1 MQQQCGSMQVQ
12 YYLMLLLSYV
22 PRSVSRSLQEPEPR
36 AKMENSRA
44 GAAGA
49 ALFGLGALASLVLRH
64 RGRARRHS
72 FDASAAFDLPVQM
85 VAGVASSETQQVF
98 TKVRQK
104 LAAHVES
111 HSLGLLPSAAEP
123 QPTTEPVPGSAQQT
137 TAADPEAASGHRTAS
152 QTVSFFRR
160 LLDMVPAADYGLTGE
175 DLDAIKAESAAAEE
189 QRHTEAQESMLML
202 DAAH

>member
-1 MQQQCGSMQVQ
+1 MRTLLINVARANYVPVPFEKQDPARKAASALVDH
-12 YYLMLLLSYV
+12 LLSKD
-22 PRSVSRSLQEPEPR
+22 P
-36 AKMENSRA
+36 
-44 GAAGA
+44 
-49 ALFGLGALASLVLRH
+49 
-64 RGRARRHS
+64 ARRPTARAILGSAWLKKAQQILAATAAHS
-72 FDASAAFDLPVQM
+72 LEYMPHAATP
-85 VAGVASSETQQVF
+85 A
-98 TKVRQK
+98 
-104 LAAHVES
+104 AAHVES

-123 QPTTEPVPGSAQQT
+123 QPTTEPVPVAQQT
-137 TAADPEAASGHRTAS
+137 MAADPEAASGHRTAS